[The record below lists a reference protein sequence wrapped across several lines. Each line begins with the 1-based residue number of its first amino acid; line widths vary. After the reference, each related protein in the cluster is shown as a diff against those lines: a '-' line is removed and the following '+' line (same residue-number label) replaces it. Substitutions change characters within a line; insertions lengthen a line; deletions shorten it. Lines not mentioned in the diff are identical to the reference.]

1 MIARFHPL
9 LWLGLLLVSC
19 DKPEKNP
26 DAPDKAAAAPRATKS
41 TRQALDD
48 PSKPRDRL
56 RAAFKKAGEIAAPE
70 ERNQALAAAVW
81 EALELDPQLAREGF
95 LQLCAG
101 SEEKN
106 RLVQHF
112 AMRLAEQNV
121 DDAVRW
127 ASALETETEKSLAF
141 GKIALV
147 LSEKEPARA
156 ARLLSDSGV
165 AGREFDVAVVQVVQR
180 WAAESPADAA
190 AWVVLF
196 DPGEARGA
204 GLKTVLSLWAMND
217 PQAALAWIA
226 AIPDETVRHQATLAM
241 AEALGE
247 QPESV
252 QDGLLQQ
259 ATPGLRARLE
269 KTKAKPAEE

>member
-26 DAPDKAAAAPRATKS
+26 DAPDKAAAALRATKS

-48 PSKPRDRL
+48 PSNSRDRL